1 MKLVRYGAIGQE
13 KPGLID
19 KSGQLRDLSAHVK
32 DLNGEAYAPASLAK
46 LAALDPAKLPAVD
59 GKPRFG
65 APVTGMSKF
74 VAIGLN
80 YVDHAKETGSP
91 IPTEPIFFIK
101 ANTSLSGP
109 NDNVEKPRGSTKLD
123 WEVEIAAIIGT
134 RAKYVSEADALN
146 HVAGYCICND
156 VSERNF
162 QIERLGQW
170 TKGKSHDTFG
180 PLGPWLV
187 TKDEIPDVQKLSMW
201 CDVNGKR
208 RQTRIDL
215 DHDLPD
221 REVHFLRLAIHD
233 AAARRHRHHRH
244 PARRRLRH
252 EADTEIPQRR
262 RRGHARHRGSRRA
275 AAGNRRGVRLMTC
288 IREIRH
294 ARRLCPGIHVLAD
307 AQQEKTWMAG
317 TSPAMT
323 EQSL

>member
-1 MKLVRYGAIGQE
+1 MKLVRYGAKGAE

-32 DLNGEAYAPASLAK
+32 DLDGAAYAPESLKK
-46 LAALDPAKLPAVD
+46 LAAIDPASLPAVS
-59 GKPRFG
+59 GNPRFG
-65 APVTGMSKF
+65 APVTGISKF

-101 ANTSLSGP
+101 ANTALSGP
-109 NDNVEKPRGSTKLD
+109 NDPVEKPRGSTKLD

-146 HVAGYCICND
+146 HVAGYCCCND

-180 PLGPWLV
+180 PVGPWLV

-201 CDVNGKR
+201 LDVNGQR
-208 RQTRIDL
+208 RQT
-215 DHDLPD
+215 
-221 REVHFLRLAIHD
+221 
-233 AAARRHRHHRH
+233 
-244 PARRRLRH
+244 
-252 EADTEIPQRR
+252 
-262 RRGHARHRGSRRA
+262 GSTRT
-275 AAGNRRGVRLMTC
+275 M
-288 IREIRH
+288 IF
-294 ARRLCPGIHVLAD
+294 GIAHCLSYISQFMVL
-307 AQQEKTWMAG
+307 
-317 TSPAMT
+317 
-323 EQSL
+323 

>member
-46 LAALDPAKLPAVD
+46 LAALDASKLPAVD
-59 GKPRFG
+59 GKPRIG

-80 YVDHAKETGSP
+80 YIDHAKETGAA
-91 IPTEPIFFIK
+91 IPTEPIFFLK
-101 ANTSLSGP
+101 ANTALSGP

-146 HVAGYCICND
+146 HVAGYCVCND

-201 CDVNGKR
+201 CDVNGER
-208 RQTRIDL
+208 RQ
-215 DHDLPD
+215 
-221 REVHFLRLAIHD
+221 
-233 AAARRHRHHRH
+233 
-244 PARRRLRH
+244 
-252 EADTEIPQRR
+252 
-262 RRGHARHRGSRRA
+262 RGSTSTMIFTMAKCISYVSQFLTLLPGDIVTTGTPPGVGAGMKPTPKFLNAGDVVTLGIEGLGEQRQEIIA
-275 AAGNRRGVRLMTC
+275 A
-288 IREIRH
+288 
-294 ARRLCPGIHVLAD
+294 
-307 AQQEKTWMAG
+307 
-317 TSPAMT
+317 
-323 EQSL
+323 